1 MAWQYIHLVRELD
14 LPHVEKLV
22 LFALASRVDESGECW
37 PSLATLRKDTG
48 LAQRTVQYRLRS
60 LVARGLVSCEERRGA
75 TTVLRLY
82 LCEPCRSAAPAAVQ
96 NTDAKVRPVHPPV
109 HAVHATGASAASE
122 VKKELPLNLQE
133 QPRAGGLSTTPANQN
148 QNRCETKEG
157 RAANG
162 AWWTTHAGIDAKGRE
177 LHVPPRPGE
186 AYAEY
191 KDRLFAAERRRRT
204 ST

>member
-1 MAWQYIHLVRELD
+1 MAWQHVHLVRELD

-22 LFALASRVDESGECW
+22 LFALASRVDDNGECW
-37 PSLATLRKDTG
+37 PSMATLRKDTG
-48 LAQRTVQYRLRS
+48 LAHRTVQYRMRS
-60 LVARGLVSCEERRGA
+60 LVGRGLVSCEERRGA

-82 LCEPCRSAAPAAVQ
+82 LREPCRSAAPSAVQ
-96 NTDAKVRPVHPPV
+96 HVDEKERPVHPPV
-109 HAVHATGASAASE
+109 HAVHATGASAAPE

-133 QPRAGGLSTTPANQN
+133 PPCGGGLSTTPANQN
-148 QNRCETKEG
+148 QNRSETKDD

-177 LHVPPRPGE
+177 LQVPPRPGE